1 MKKFIFLIVA
11 GMMTLLSTV
20 SAQALKDVVY
30 LKNGSVI
37 RGTIVEQVPN
47 ESLKITTK
55 DGSVFICQM
64 GDVERITKEAPVK
77 KPIKEDVKVKYRGFV
92 DLGYTIGVGM
102 VTDSDRVELTTTHG
116 VQILPELFVGAGAG
130 INFYHSSDGAIA
142 LPFFV
147 DVRTDIL
154 RSNISPFVDL
164 KIGYTFGN
172 INGLYV
178 TPSVGCKVNRFDF
191 SLGYVAQRYV
201 GFTVGGLS
209 LKFGVHF

>member
-1 MKKFIFLIVA
+1 MKKIIFLIVA
-11 GMMTLLSTV
+11 GMMTFLSTV

-55 DGSVFICQM
+55 DGSIFICQM

-77 KPIKEDVKVKYRGFV
+77 KNLKEEVKVSYRGFV
-92 DLGYTIGVGM
+92 DLGYTIGVGA
-102 VTDSDRVELTTTHG
+102 VSNSDRVELTTTHG
-116 VQILPELFVGAGAG
+116 VQIFPELFVGAGAG

-164 KIGYTFGN
+164 KVGYSFGEVS
-172 INGLYV
+172 GLYV
-178 TPSVGCKVNRFDF
+178 TPSVGCKVNHLDF
-191 SLGYVAQRYV
+191 SLGYVSQRYH
-201 GFTVGGLS
+201 GLNIGGLS
-209 LKFGVHF
+209 LKFGVNF

>member
-1 MKKFIFLIVA
+1 
-11 GMMTLLSTV
+11 MMTLLSTV

-55 DGSVFICQM
+55 DGSIFICQM

-77 KPIKEDVKVKYRGFV
+77 RNLKEEVKVKYRGFV
-92 DLGYTIGVGM
+92 DLGYTVGVGA
-102 VTDSDRVELTTTHG
+102 VSNSDRIELTTTHG

-130 INFYHSSDGAIA
+130 ISYYHFNDGAIA

-147 DVRTDIL
+147 DVRSDIL
-154 RSNISPFVDL
+154 RSNITPYVDL
-164 KIGYTFGN
+164 KIGYAFGN
-172 INGLYV
+172 LNGLYV
-178 TPSVGCKVNRFDF
+178 TPSVGCKVNCMDF
-191 SLGYVAQRYV
+191 SLGYVVQRYV
-201 GFTVGGLS
+201 GFNVGGLS
-209 LKFGVHF
+209 LKVGVHF

>member
-1 MKKFIFLIVA
+1 M
-11 GMMTLLSTV
+11 
-20 SAQALKDVVY
+20 
-30 LKNGSVI
+30 KNGSVI

-77 KPIKEDVKVKYRGFV
+77 KNLKEEVKVSYRGFV
-92 DLGYTIGVGM
+92 DLGYTIGVGA
-102 VTDSDRVELTTTHG
+102 VSNSDRVELTTTHG
-116 VQILPELFVGAGAG
+116 VQIFPELFVGAGAG

-154 RSNISPFVDL
+154 RSNITPFVDL
-164 KIGYTFGN
+164 KVGYSFGEV
-172 INGLYV
+172 NGLYV
-178 TPSVGCKVNRFDF
+178 MPSVGCKVNHLDF
-191 SLGYVAQRYV
+191 SLGYVSQRYH
-201 GFTVGGLS
+201 GLNVGGLS
-209 LKFGVHF
+209 LKFGVNF